1 MIKKNIVRRLGRGMG
16 KEEIERKI
24 DRERENRFRISCSTA
39 VHLYNWKL

>member
-24 DRERENRFRISCSTA
+24 ERRKREP
-39 VHLYNWKL
+39 V